1 MLKEGEMRRRQMNT
15 LSTVYDIVTIS
26 LTVVIVAGISILS

>member
-1 MLKEGEMRRRQMNT
+1 MRRRQMNT

-26 LTVVIVAGISILS
+26 LTIVIVAGMSILS

>member
-1 MLKEGEMRRRQMNT
+1 MRRRQMNP

-26 LTVVIVAGISILS
+26 LTVVIVAGMSILS

>member
-1 MLKEGEMRRRQMNT
+1 MRRRQMNT

-26 LTVVIVAGISILS
+26 LTVVIVAGMSILS